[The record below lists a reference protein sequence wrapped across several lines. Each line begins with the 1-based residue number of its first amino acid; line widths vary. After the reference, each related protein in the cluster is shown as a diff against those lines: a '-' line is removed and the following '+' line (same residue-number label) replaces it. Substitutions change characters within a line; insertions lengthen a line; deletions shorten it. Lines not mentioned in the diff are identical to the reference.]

1 MDKYYYF
8 VSQLPALQFGKE
20 TPISVEK
27 FLNEASQWLTAND
40 FKLLLKAN
48 EIKMPVEKVEN
59 RVLQQYFEFDAQVR
73 SDIAHWRY
81 AQRREEDF
89 KPSTLSASFMKE
101 GNPLEI
107 EIRIMER
114 RIDKTWIGRVFGFY
128 AEGFRNLS
136 SWGRAV
142 WIVLLIKL
150 FIIFAII
157 RLIFMPDYLNKN
169 YENDRERGR
178 HVLENLTEN

>member
-107 EIRIMER
+107 EIRIMEKYWNF
-114 RIDKTWIGRVFGFY
+114 IDEMERDHHFDITFIIIYF
-128 AEGFRNLS
+128 
-136 SWGRAV
+136 
-142 WIVLLIKL
+142 IKL
-150 FIIFAII
+150 KLLF
-157 RLIFMPDYLNKN
+157 RLFVFNK
-169 YENDRERGR
+169 ETGLQKFGKFCE
-178 HVLENLTEN
+178 VAL

>member
-1 MDKYYYF
+1 M
-8 VSQLPALQFGKE
+8 G
-20 TPISVEK
+20 
-27 FLNEASQWLTAND
+27 
-40 FKLLLKAN
+40 
-48 EIKMPVEKVEN
+48 
-59 RVLQQYFEFDAQVR
+59 
-73 SDIAHWRY
+73 
-81 AQRREEDF
+81 
-89 KPSTLSASFMKE
+89 
-101 GNPLEI
+101 
-107 EIRIMER
+107 R

-157 RLIFMPDYLNKN
+157 RLIFMPDYLKKN
-169 YENDRERGR
+169 YENDGERGR